1 MPKVERFAL
10 KVSSNLDKA
19 DRQVFN
25 RNHKIGGDM
34 RTAILRGLRMTVCA
48 SAILS
53 FALCT
58 ETGAYESAPV
68 VDGGTVRGKVTFT
81 GTVPEPKEFELRRYY
96 DREYCGVLS
105 DGKGHRVLKEVN
117 LGPEAGLKDVVVVVE
132 GIQKGKPFTFTDAEV
147 EASLCQFLPFVTVVS
162 DKRRITVFNRD
173 PVSHDIQGYAYDQAG
188 VDIVLHRPALHVSG
202 TTDIVQLVKGRK
214 VFTMQCG
221 MHPYMQNWGYA
232 IDNPYYAVTDPTGSF
247 AIGELPAG
255 TYHIKAWHPILG
267 SQERDI
273 TVKPNETVSLDF
285 FFEDK

>member
-1 MPKVERFAL
+1 MTGGNMRQAMMGAL
-10 KVSSNLDKA
+10 WAAGCVS
-19 DRQVFN
+19 VFLT
-25 RNHKIGGDM
+25 I
-34 RTAILRGLRMTVCA
+34 GLRTDA
-48 SAILS
+48 
-53 FALCT
+53 
-58 ETGAYESAPV
+58 GAYESAAV
-68 VDGGTVRGKVTFT
+68 VDGATVRGKVTFT

-105 DGKGHRVLKEVN
+105 DGKGHRLLKEVN
-117 LGPEAGLKDVVVVVE
+117 VGPDNGLKDVVVLVE

-162 DKRRITVFNRD
+162 DKRRVTVFNRD

-247 AIGELPAG
+247 AIGDLPAG

-273 TVKPNETVSLDF
+273 TVKPNETVSLDLL
-285 FFEDK
+285 FEAK